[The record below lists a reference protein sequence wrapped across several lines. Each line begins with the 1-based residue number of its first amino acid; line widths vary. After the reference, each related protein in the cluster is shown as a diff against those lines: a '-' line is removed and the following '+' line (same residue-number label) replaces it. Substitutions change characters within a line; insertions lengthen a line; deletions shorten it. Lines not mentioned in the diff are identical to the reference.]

1 MAKLIKNEVI
11 QRIKGIRMEVLM
23 VKMDW
28 SKDQYQEVIQD
39 FWNIQNTKK
48 ATYKKELREKYGHL
62 NKIVEDWVL

>member
-48 ATYKKELREKYGHL
+48 AAYRKELREKYAHL
-62 NKIVEDWVL
+62 NKIVEEWVL